1 MNCKRCGLEF
11 NDRRNLV
18 QHLKRKTECMAIEL
32 DISLLEQLEELQ
44 KREGIKCEMINLNIY

>member
-11 NDRRNLV
+11 NDRINLV
-18 QHLKRKTECMAIEL
+18 QHLKRKRECMAIES

-44 KREGIKCEMINLNIY
+44 KREGIKCGMINLNIY